1 MERPLLTKI
10 LFLDCR
16 LRPIVIDGPNVAMAH
31 GSDQIFSITGIEI
44 SVRYFIERGH
54 KTVVAFIPQHYQTKS
69 EDRSVLE
76 KLKKCGNL
84 VFTPSRMV
92 GNRRISSYDDR

>member
-1 MERPLLTKI
+1 MGRPLLTKI
-10 LFLDCR
+10 LIADFS
-16 LRPIVIDGPNVAMAH
+16 LRPIVIDGPNIAMAH

-69 EDRSVLE
+69 EDRCVCKVLIRHPQ
-76 KLKKCGNL
+76 N
-84 VFTPSRMV
+84 VQ
-92 GNRRISSYDDR
+92 